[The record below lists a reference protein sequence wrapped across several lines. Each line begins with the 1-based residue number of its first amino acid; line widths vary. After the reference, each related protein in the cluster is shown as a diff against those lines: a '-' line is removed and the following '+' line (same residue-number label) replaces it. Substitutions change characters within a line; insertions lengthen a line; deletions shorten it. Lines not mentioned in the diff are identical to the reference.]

1 MNREGERH
9 SLDGS
14 EEISCLLRAFR
25 RQREMRGLECPGV
38 VRNPSICLYV
48 WEKDPR
54 NGLWPDMMREEKTA
68 NMIKSVCMCVYVCF
82 SVHACIT
89 CMHI

>member
-14 EEISCLLRAFR
+14 EEISCLLRAFQ
-25 RQREMRGLECPGV
+25 RQREMRGLECPGD

-54 NGLWPDMMREEKTA
+54 NGL
-68 NMIKSVCMCVYVCF
+68 
-82 SVHACIT
+82 
-89 CMHI
+89 